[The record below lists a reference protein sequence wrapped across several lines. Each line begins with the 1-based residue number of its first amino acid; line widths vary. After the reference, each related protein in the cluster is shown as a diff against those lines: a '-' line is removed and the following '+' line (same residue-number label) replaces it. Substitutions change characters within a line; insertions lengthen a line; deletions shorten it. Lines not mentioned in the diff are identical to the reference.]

1 MFRLFF
7 AAIILS
13 AATFLTPAPA
23 PAAPAA
29 GVTVLHASGA
39 PAIVVGPPRAQRMT
53 VTIGSFRAVAGL
65 AQPIGAAPLGHAVD
79 ALPVPSGVPAGT
91 PIVVRVEPA
100 GAGLPHLLAEDP
112 AIDDGVAAARASGV
126 MLGVLGA
133 MLCLQLA
140 GFVLTRDPSIPWY
153 AGFVGTLIV
162 IELLRDGV
170 LPGLRVPSLPELAL
184 LDLANGICMIG
195 FVVTY
200 LQLWTQARRLFWGI
214 AAALSVLAA
223 FDVLVASG
231 PVLHGQVESVRT
243 PILLFGA
250 VILTIATVLRMRD
263 YPPARFLLAAEGLI
277 FIAVAYRV
285 VRTFTPYSLPFL
297 DNWNYELSTISN
309 SLLLGMALVMRSRYV
324 LRQRQHLEDRL
335 EDATR
340 AAEHDA
346 LTGALNRRGL
356 VAALEDATSGT
367 LFYIDLDGFK
377 TVNDRFGHAAGDS
390 MLVHVVRA
398 LRGVAG
404 AEATVA
410 RVGGDEFVVVVADED
425 RPRADRLVEQMTDAI
440 AQIRPGGRA
449 RAGAIGASIGY
460 APMTG
465 LTFDNA
471 MRIADANSYRTKTY
485 KQALSGTTA

>member
-7 AAIILS
+7 AAIALS

-39 PAIVVGPPRAQRMT
+39 PAIVIGPRRAQRMT
-53 VTIGSFRAVAGL
+53 VTIGSFRAVGAG
-65 AQPIGAAPLGHAVD
+65 PLGHAVD
-79 ALPVPSGVPAGT
+79 SLPVPAGVPAGT
-91 PIVVRVEPA
+91 PIVVQVEPA
-100 GAGLPHLLAEDP
+100 SAGLPHLLAEDP
-112 AIDDGVAAARASGV
+112 AIDDAVTAARASGV
-126 MLGVLGA
+126 TLGVLGA

-140 GFVLTRDPSIPWY
+140 GFVLTRDRSIPWY
-153 AGFVGTLIV
+153 AGFVGTLLL
-162 IELLRDGV
+162 IELLRDGA
-170 LPGLRVPSLPELAL
+170 LPGLRVPTLQELAL

-195 FVVTY
+195 FVVSY

-214 AAALSVLAA
+214 ASALSVLAA

-231 PVLHGQVESVRT
+231 PLLHGAVESVRT

-250 VILTIATVLRMRD
+250 VILTIATVMRMRD

-277 FIAVAYRV
+277 FVAVAYRV
-285 VRTFTPYSLPFL
+285 VRTFTPYSVPFL
-297 DNWNYELSTISN
+297 DDWNYELSTISN
-309 SLLLGMALVMRSRYV
+309 SVLLGVALVMRSRYA

-356 VAALEDATSGT
+356 VTALENATSGT
-367 LFYIDLDGFK
+367 LFYLDLDGFR
-377 TVNDRFGHAAGDS
+377 TVNDRFGHAAGDA
-390 MLVHVVRA
+390 MLVQVVRT
-398 LRGVAG
+398 LREVVG

-425 RPRADRLVEQMTDAI
+425 RPRADRLIEQMTEAI
-440 AQIRPGGRA
+440 AKIRPGGRA
-449 RAGAIGASIGY
+449 RAGGIGASIGY